1 MSRGDGGA
9 SPDRRVTDW
18 RSPGVEQAG
27 LARYLMTLRERL
39 GLIVACVAIT
49 LAVAV
54 AYLAVTDET
63 YEADADLL
71 VTPVASEDQ
80 LPGLGLIPESP
91 DPTRD
96 VETVAALVTKRDVAE
111 RVIRRLR
118 LDESTDDVLGRVQAE
133 PVAQSNLVAIVAE
146 GATPEE
152 ARDLAN
158 AFADGVVEERTQQL
172 HEQLDILIPSL
183 QERVA
188 VDPEANSGPGS
199 LAEQLAQAETLR
211 AGPDP
216 TMRVET
222 RAAAPDS
229 PAAPNEKLTIAAG
242 LLAGLVLGI
251 GGAFALHAI
260 DPRLRREEQLREL
273 YRLPILARIPKETRA
288 PTTSRGKRRLGIGP
302 RRRRRRALAP
312 GQLSPVTLEAYRSL
326 RAMLGAR
333 ANATVR
339 GPESRS
345 ILVTGPSPSEGKT
358 TTAINLASSL
368 ALAGNRVILIEADFR
383 RPTMGEAMGVRP
395 SVGIGKVLLGSA
407 TLEQALVSA
416 KPFGDSLRLLLVERA
431 NDWLPEVLSLPAA
444 GALLSQAEELADY
457 VVVDSPPLTEVIDAL
472 PIAQEVDDV
481 VLVVRLGSS
490 RLTQLERLSDLL
502 AQNGITPAGFALVGV
517 GTSEKDT
524 YYLSS
529 QRSRIE
535 DQPPDTRAEERSTTA
550 ARS

>member
-1 MSRGDGGA
+1 MS
-9 SPDRRVTDW
+9 DW
-18 RSPGVEQAG
+18 RSPGTEQAG

-49 LAVAV
+49 LGVAV
-54 AYLAVTDET
+54 AYLAVTEDT
-63 YEADADLL
+63 YEAEADLL

-96 VETVAALVTKRDVAE
+96 VETAARLVTQRDVAE
-111 RVIRRLR
+111 RVVQELN
-118 LDESTDDVLGRVQAE
+118 LDESPEDVLGKVEAE
-133 PVAQSNLVAIVAE
+133 PIAQSNLVAITAE
-146 GATPEE
+146 GSTPEE

-158 AFADGVVEERTQQL
+158 AFADGVVAERTEQLHQQL
-172 HEQLDILIPSL
+172 DMLIPSL
-183 QERVA
+183 RERVEA
-188 VDPEANSGPGS
+188 DPAANTGPGS

-216 TMRVET
+216 TLRVET

-229 PAAPNEKLTIAAG
+229 PAAPNKKLTLAAG
-242 LLAGLVLGI
+242 LLSGLILGI

-288 PTTSRGKRRLGIGP
+288 PTTTKGKRRFGIGP
-302 RRRRRRALAP
+302 RRKRRRALAP

-333 ANATVR
+333 TNSTAAR
-339 GPESRS
+339 SQQSRS
-345 ILVTGPSPSEGKT
+345 VLVTGPSPSEGKT

-444 GALLSQAEELADY
+444 GALLTQAEGLADY

-481 VLVVRLGSS
+481 VIVVRLGSS

-502 AQNGITPAGFALVGV
+502 AQNGIRPAGFALVGV
-517 GTSEKDT
+517 GSSEKDT

-529 QRSRIE
+529 QRARAA
-535 DQPPDTRAEERSTTA
+535 DQPAEPPAEERPRATA
-550 ARS
+550 RT